1 MPEPLCKK
9 FDLAIAWNWEY
20 DKDFINRIE
29 YIAHQNNIT
38 TYLIHPDNI
47 HEVIRKVQQN
57 QLYFRVL
64 LDRAS
69 DVDEHFEP
77 FVRFSVQSE
86 LYKYPHQRIVV
97 INPYDLLQRAADKAT
112 MHLEFLTNDIEV
124 PYTIIISPFR
134 KEPSPKL
141 SDAHLEVIGK
151 PFIIKPANTTG
162 GGIGVVL
169 DAQSLN
175 DVLEARQHY
184 EDDKYLLQELIRP
197 VQHGDKKAWFRV
209 FYAFGKIIPCWWD
222 DVTHIYEP
230 VTPED
235 EEQFNLH
242 ELRTITRKIYRTCR
256 LHFFSTEI
264 ATTLNHRFVVVDY
277 VNEMCD
283 MRFQSSTPD
292 GVPDSVVDEIIYA
305 MIGFVKK
312 EKDRMLPVSLHPMRL
327 KQTACY

>member
-1 MPEPLCKK
+1 MLPEPLCKK

-29 YIAHQNNIT
+29 EIAHRNGISSYQ
-38 TYLIHPDNI
+38 IHPDNVR
-47 HEVIRKVQQN
+47 EVYHLVKEN
-57 QLYFRVL
+57 KLFFRVF

-69 DVDEHFEP
+69 DVDEEFEP
-77 FVRFSVQSE
+77 IARLSLHSE
-86 LYKYPHQRIVV
+86 LHNDPHQRIAL
-97 INPYDLLQRAADKAT
+97 INPHDLMHRAADKAT

-124 PYTIIISPFR
+124 PHTIIMSPFR
-134 KEPSPKL
+134 HEPAPKL
-141 SDAHLEVIGK
+141 TDEQLAVIGK

-175 DVLEARQHY
+175 DVLEARKHY
-184 EDDKYLLQELIRP
+184 EDDKYLLQELIKP
-197 VQHGDKKAWFRV
+197 VQYGERKAWFRV

-222 DVTHIYEP
+222 DVTYIYEP

-235 EEQFNLH
+235 ERKYDLY
-242 ELRTITRKIYRTCR
+242 ELRTITKKIYRVCR

-264 ATTLNHRFVVVDY
+264 ATTANHRFVVVDY

-283 MRFQSSTPD
+283 MRFKSAAPD
-292 GVPDSVVDEIIYA
+292 GVPNESVDKIIHA
-305 MIGFVKK
+305 MIDFVKK
-312 EKDRMLPVSLHPMRL
+312 EKDRMLPVWMEGDRVRGD
-327 KQTACY
+327 A